1 MSKSSNAVSRC
12 ATLLM
17 ACTTLASQ
25 AAQAG
30 MIVLENQLP
39 VPTSCVV
46 EARYGAEFDPKG
58 LGVLYKAQLLDT
70 LLLPGTTHVAPVR
83 PGQWPVQLRFDG
95 FGAPYTVSP
104 PFIDLELRCR
114 VGEHE
119 HAAVF
124 ANPDFLKG
132 GAVVHSADPTSGR
145 DSARYMDAHVL
156 PTYTPTD
163 RTGFVARLMP
173 EDELA
178 SAAQLLEGAPV
189 AVELS
194 AMPLLGNGAPLHD
207 APRWIGRFNMGP
219 PQADGGGSPSRAED
233 SGYDADE
240 ELSQPG

>member
-132 GAVVHSADPTSGR
+132 GPWSTAPIRLPAATARATWTPMCCRPTR
-145 DSARYMDAHVL
+145 RPTARAL
-156 PTYTPTD
+156 
-163 RTGFVARLMP
+163 
-173 EDELA
+173 
-178 SAAQLLEGAPV
+178 
-189 AVELS
+189 
-194 AMPLLGNGAPLHD
+194 
-207 APRWIGRFNMGP
+207 
-219 PQADGGGSPSRAED
+219 SRA
-233 SGYDADE
+233 
-240 ELSQPG
+240 